1 MVDIINRLVDII
13 GLSETGA
20 VVLSKILIIICIIG
34 FSFLTNFI
42 AKRVIVSLIG
52 KIVSKTES
60 KWDNIIFDRGV
71 LTRLSHLAP
80 ALVIYFLGN
89 SAFPENEAVTNVIQR
104 LAVAYMIGITI
115 LIVDA
120 FLSSV
125 NDIYATFKISR
136 TRPIKGYIQVGKI
149 LVYIVG
155 LVLIITTIMNTSPL
169 GILSGIGAMSAVLL
183 LVFKDSIL
191 GFVASIQ
198 LSANNMV
205 HIGDWIEM
213 NNYGANG
220 EVIEI
225 NLQTIKVR
233 NWDKTITTIPVY
245 ALVSDSFK
253 NWRGMVESGG
263 RRIKRAVNI
272 DMQSIRFCS
281 DEMIAKFKKIE
292 YLKDYIEK
300 KLAEIDEYNRNNKI
314 DISDMVNGRRL
325 TNVGT
330 FRAYITEY
338 LNRHP
343 KIHNDMTF
351 LIRQLEPGPQGLPI
365 EIYVFSNDQRWAN
378 YESIQADIFDHI
390 LAVIPEFGLRVYQEP
405 SGGDIHHLANAVL
418 ECVPQTPS
426 SIS

>member
-1 MVDIINRLVDII
+1 MVEIINRLVDIV
-13 GLSETGA
+13 GFSETGA
-20 VVLSKILIIICIIG
+20 VILSKILIIICILG
-34 FSFLTNFI
+34 LSFLANFI
-42 AKRVIVSLIG
+42 AKRVIVALIG

-60 KWDNIIFDRGV
+60 KWDNIIFERGV

-89 SAFPENEAVTNVIQR
+89 LAFPENEAVTNVIQR
-104 LAVAYMIGITI
+104 LAVAYIIGITI
-115 LIVDA
+115 LIADA

-125 NDIYATFKISR
+125 DDIYATFKISR

-155 LVLIITTIMNTSPL
+155 LVLIVTTLMNTSPL

-213 NNYGANG
+213 NNYGADG

-253 NWRGMVESGG
+253 NWRGMMESGG

-272 DMQSIRFCS
+272 DIQSIRFCS

-300 KLAEIDEYNRNNKI
+300 KLVEIDDYNRNNKI

-325 TNVGT
+325 TNIGT

-343 KIHNDMTF
+343 KIRNDMTF
-351 LIRQLEPGPQGLPI
+351 LIRQLQPGPQGLPI
-365 EIYVFSNDQRWAN
+365 EIYVFSSDQRWAH

-405 SGGDIHHLANAVL
+405 SGGDIHHLAHAVQ
-418 ECVPQTPS
+418 ECVPQTSS